1 MFWATSNSS
10 KTTINKDYKRMN
22 VNNIISKRLTAGM
35 QAVIAVVGMFFFNFA
50 FAAGGLDEATTQVTE
65 IKEWAYTFL
74 GVCVF
79 VYLIYLV
86 VMALLDKKQWADVLV
101 GVGYVAIAGAIIVM
115 GEWAWSVWG
124 S

>member
-1 MFWATSNSS
+1 
-10 KTTINKDYKRMN
+10 MN

>member
-1 MFWATSNSS
+1 
-10 KTTINKDYKRMN
+10 MN
-22 VNNIISKRLTAGM
+22 GNNTISKRITNGM
-35 QAVIAVVGMFFFNFA
+35 QAVIAAVGMFFFNFA
-50 FAAGGLDEATTQVTE
+50 FAAGGLDEATTQATE
-65 IKEWAYTFL
+65 IKTWAYGFL

-79 VYLIYLV
+79 IYLIYLV

-101 GVGYVAIAGAIIVM
+101 GVGYVALAGAIIVM